1 MGEFCLKVGLV
12 GIVSMAMGGCM
23 GQKSTPVEAPP
34 SPSASLEQRPTLV
47 SPSVPSPSPVPK
59 ADLPDANRSGEPS
72 GEPTS
77 SSETTPAPSLLK
89 KIKQDLS
96 LKVAIAKQDTG
107 KTALSNLLRSQ
118 QAEKLVKGRF
128 TTDLKRISQDI
139 PLETDEYRLEV
150 RQADEAKAV
159 VVAIAKQPG
168 FASYTGAVYATEGKI
183 PVTSICKTNVPSQT
197 PPQPPKI
204 VKAGLMCESGSS
216 TAN

>member
-1 MGEFCLKVGLV
+1 MGDFYLKAGLV
-12 GIVSMAMGGCM
+12 GIVSMAIGGCM
-23 GQKSTPVEAPP
+23 GQRSAPVEAPP
-34 SPSASLEQRPTLV
+34 SPSASLKQQPTLV
-47 SPSVPSPSPVPK
+47 SPSVPSLSPAPK
-59 ADLPDANRSGEPS
+59 ADLPDIGRPRVATSAPEP
-72 GEPTS
+72 
-77 SSETTPAPSLLK
+77 TPAPSLLK

-96 LKVAIAKQDTG
+96 LKVALAKQDTG

-128 TTDLKRISQDI
+128 TTDLRRISEDI

-150 RQADEAKAV
+150 RQADEAKAI

-204 VKAGLMCESGSS
+204 VKAGLICESGAS

>member
-1 MGEFCLKVGLV
+1 
-12 GIVSMAMGGCM
+12 M
-23 GQKSTPVEAPP
+23 GQQSAPVQVPP
-34 SPSASLEQRPTLV
+34 SPSVSLGGQPTPSI
-47 SPSVPSPSPVPK
+47 SPSASSLSPVPK
-59 ADLPDANRSGEPS
+59 ADLPD
-72 GEPTS
+72 TS
-77 SSETTPAPSLLK
+77 SPGGATSKPEMTPTPSLLK

-128 TTDLKRISQDI
+128 TSDLKRIAEDI

-150 RQADEAKAV
+150 RQADEAKAI

-168 FASYTGAVYATEGKI
+168 FASYTGAVYARDSDI

-204 VKAGLMCESGSS
+204 VKAGLICESGAS

>member
-1 MGEFCLKVGLV
+1 MGDFYLKVGLV
-12 GIVSMAMGGCM
+12 GIVSMAIGGCM
-23 GQKSTPVEAPP
+23 SQRSAPVEAPP
-34 SPSASLEQRPTLV
+34 SPSASLQQPILL
-47 SPSVPSPSPVPK
+47 SPSVPSLSPAPK
-59 ADLPDANRSGEPS
+59 AAQPDGLRPAEPKS
-72 GEPTS
+72 A
-77 SSETTPAPSLLK
+77 SETTPAPSLLK

-96 LKVAIAKQDTG
+96 LKVALAKQDTG

-128 TTDLKRISQDI
+128 TADLKRISEDI

-150 RQADEAKAV
+150 RQADEAKAI

-168 FASYTGAVYATEGKI
+168 FASYTGAVYAREGKI

-204 VKAGLMCESGSS
+204 VEAGLMCESGSS

>member
-1 MGEFCLKVGLV
+1 MGDFYLKAGLV
-12 GIVSMAMGGCM
+12 GIVGIAMGGCL
-23 GQKSTPVEAPP
+23 GQRPSAVQP
-34 SPSASLEQRPTLV
+34 SPSSSIPLAEQPASVSSSVTPLTPVPTASQPDAGRPTALA
-47 SPSVPSPSPVPK
+47 SAPK
-59 ADLPDANRSGEPS
+59 
-72 GEPTS
+72 
-77 SSETTPAPSLLK
+77 TTRTPSLLK

-128 TTDLKRISQDI
+128 TSDLKRISEDI
-139 PLETDEYRLEV
+139 PLETDEYRIEV
-150 RQADEAKAV
+150 RQADETKAIV
-159 VVAIAKQPG
+159 AAIAKRPG
-168 FASYTGAVYATEGKI
+168 FASYTGAVYAVEGKI

-216 TAN
+216 TVD

>member
-1 MGEFCLKVGLV
+1 MGDFCLKVGLV
-12 GIVSMAMGGCM
+12 GIVSMVIGGCM
-23 GQKSTPVEAPP
+23 GQKSAPVEAPP

-47 SPSVPSPSPVPK
+47 NPSSPSVPSLSPVLK
-59 ADLPDANRSGEPS
+59 ADLPDANRPGDA
-72 GEPTS
+72 TT

-128 TTDLKRISQDI
+128 TADLKRISEDI

-150 RQADEAKAV
+150 RQADEAKAI

-183 PVTSICKTNVPSQT
+183 PITSICKTNVPSQT

-216 TAN
+216 TTN